1 MTELDTRHAAT
12 SGEDGEDG
20 HFSKATL
27 EKAVAAKYYIELC
40 YQDLFK
46 TLHQRS
52 ERRRKLNAHMAE
64 KRLTEE
70 EQERY
75 RKRLHKKE
83 TEFMRLRRVRLSGK
97 AFESIKIIGRG
108 AFGEVRLVR
117 LIASGDLYAMK
128 KLRKSEMIRKDQV
141 THVRA
146 ERDLLAESSSAL
158 SYNPWVVSLY
168 FSFQDADY
176 LYLIMEY
183 VPGGDMMTML
193 IKYDT
198 FPEDWTRFYIAQT
211 VQAINSI
218 HQLNYIHR
226 DIKPDNLLIDKEG
239 HIKLSDFGLCTGL
252 QTNRLTQL
260 YKKLHD
266 QSRDLQ
272 QNDREHKSRKE
283 RLESWK
289 KKRKVLAYSTV
300 GTPDYIAPEVFM
312 QRGYSKEC
320 DWWSVGVIMFEMLI
334 GYPPFCSETPQE
346 TYRKIMNFKETL
358 RFPDDPQISPEAQDL
373 IERLLDDQDSR
384 LGASSVEEI
393 RNHPFFEGIDWSNLR
408 ACRPPVV
415 PQLSSPT
422 DTGHFDEFD
431 EEEEDDHEAH
441 TGDEHHRPTR
451 NLSSTD
457 VPFLGYTF
465 KSFDAVKARFDT
477 ISPAG
482 FGFLQ

>member
-1 MTELDTRHAAT
+1 MSSE
-12 SGEDGEDG
+12 GEGSARSSSSENEG
-20 HFSKATL
+20 RFSKETL
-27 EKAVAAKYYIELC
+27 EKAMAAKYYIELS

-52 ERRRKLNAHMAE
+52 ERRRKLNAHMME
-64 KRLTEE
+64 RDLSEE

-83 TEFMRLRRVRLSGK
+83 SEFMRLRRVRLSGD
-97 AFESIKIIGRG
+97 AFESIQVIGRG

-117 LIASGDLYAMK
+117 LIATGDLYAMK
-128 KLRKSEMIRKDQV
+128 KLRKADMIRKDQV
-141 THVRA
+141 THVRS
-146 ERDLLAESSSAL
+146 ERDLLADCSSSL
-158 SYNPWVVSLY
+158 SHNPWVVNLF
-168 FSFQDADY
+168 FSFQDPEF

-198 FPEDWTRFYIAQT
+198 FDENWTRFYIAQT

-226 DIKPDNLLIDKEG
+226 DIKPDNLLLDKGG

-272 QNDREHKSRKE
+272 QNDREHKTRKE
-283 RLESWK
+283 RMESWK
-289 KKRKVLAYSTV
+289 KKRRVLAYSTV

-334 GYPPFCSETPQE
+334 GYPPFCSESPQE

-358 RFPDDPQISPEAQDL
+358 RFPEEPVISEEAQDL
-373 IERLLDDQDSR
+373 IERLLDDQETR
-384 LGASSVEEI
+384 IGANSVEEI
-393 RNHPFFEGIDWSNLR
+393 KNHPFFEGIDWENLR
-408 ACRPPVV
+408 EIPAPVV
-415 PQLSSPT
+415 PHLASPT
-422 DTGHFDEFD
+422 DTTHFPIEDEDEGDFD
-431 EEEEDDHEAH
+431 GPS
-441 TGDEHHRPTR
+441 GDEHHRPTR
-451 NLSSTD
+451 NLSAAD
-457 VPFLGYTF
+457 VPFIGYTF

-482 FGFLQ
+482 FKFT

>member
-226 DIKPDNLLIDKEG
+226 YDRGGLLATRALFSYFSFHSIFP
-239 HIKLSDFGLCTGL
+239 HALS
-252 QTNRLTQL
+252 TQQPHT
-260 YKKLHD
+260 KH
-266 QSRDLQ
+266 QAQ
-272 QNDREHKSRKE
+272 H
-283 RLESWK
+283 
-289 KKRKVLAYSTV
+289 STSH
-300 GTPDYIAPEVFM
+300 GA
-312 QRGYSKEC
+312 
-320 DWWSVGVIMFEMLI
+320 
-334 GYPPFCSETPQE
+334 
-346 TYRKIMNFKETL
+346 
-358 RFPDDPQISPEAQDL
+358 FP
-373 IERLLDDQDSR
+373 
-384 LGASSVEEI
+384 
-393 RNHPFFEGIDWSNLR
+393 HPFPTTCAEVCAVTSN
-408 ACRPPVV
+408 P
-415 PQLSSPT
+415 
-422 DTGHFDEFD
+422 
-431 EEEEDDHEAH
+431 
-441 TGDEHHRPTR
+441 
-451 NLSSTD
+451 
-457 VPFLGYTF
+457 
-465 KSFDAVKARFDT
+465 T
-477 ISPAG
+477 IS
-482 FGFLQ
+482 